1 MQNFKEQRFCGGG
14 GVKDLKLKF
23 YRYLLSDVCQVK
35 ADAVSSDDSASMSSD
50 DEDFNPDELEAK
62 SAKEEYDSDPS
73 DTGEHTTS
81 AQDPEPQYIGP
92 MDSKAQKYSYLIG
105 KIYKTHSF

>member
-1 MQNFKEQRFCGGG
+1 MYII
-14 GVKDLKLKF
+14 LI
-23 YRYLLSDVCQVK
+23 SQVK

-73 DTGEHTTS
+73 DTGWQNIWDKWAFFHFIT
-81 AQDPEPQYIGP
+81 Y
-92 MDSKAQKYSYLIG
+92 
-105 KIYKTHSF
+105 

>member
-1 MQNFKEQRFCGGG
+1 M
-14 GVKDLKLKF
+14 
-23 YRYLLSDVCQVK
+23 K

-73 DTGEHTTS
+73 DTGEPTTS
-81 AQDPEPQYIGP
+81 A
-92 MDSKAQKYSYLIG
+92 
-105 KIYKTHSF
+105 